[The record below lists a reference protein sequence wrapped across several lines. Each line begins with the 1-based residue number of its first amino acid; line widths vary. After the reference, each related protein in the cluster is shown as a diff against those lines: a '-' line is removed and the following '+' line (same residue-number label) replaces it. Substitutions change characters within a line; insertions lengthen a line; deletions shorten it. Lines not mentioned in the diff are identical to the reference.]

1 MTYAIVWDEA
11 AIDAATRFLKDDAD
25 GLRHLMDAVDL
36 LADQPRPEGSA
47 PYGSP
52 DLRRMHVGR
61 YRVLYE
67 ITETTVTVVSS
78 TSAASADAPRQ
89 RITKG
94 PDRSLVRPFV
104 IPARPLVSIAPGLG
118 QRPLERAWG
127 PRFSV

>member
-36 LADQPRPEGSA
+36 LADQPCPEGST

-67 ITETTVTVVSS
+67 ITETTVTVVVIHVG
-78 TSAASADAPRQ
+78 
-89 RITKG
+89 RIG
-94 PDRSLVRPFV
+94 
-104 IPARPLVSIAPGLG
+104 
-118 QRPLERAWG
+118 
-127 PRFSV
+127 